1 MALPVDVNQALI
13 TAQKFCAKAETNN
26 LMRKAPASAKMTL
39 AYTAKAS
46 QSNQNSFYV
55 FNRGEKAGFV
65 IVAAEDRAGDIIG
78 FTDKGDFNYS
88 IIPCNMKA
96 WLDEYSRQIDFI
108 IANPGIAKASKRKA
122 FDKNL
127 EPLLGEIIW
136 DQGSPYNDK
145 CPLLGGGYSSE
156 HCAVGCVATALGQ
169 VMYYNRWPEKGV
181 GSHSY
186 VDPGT
191 GETRSADFGSTTY
204 KWDDMLPY
212 LTDDSPAAA
221 KDAVSTLLYHVGV
234 GVNMQYG
241 SSSGAYSTDEAIAL
255 INYFN
260 YDKGSRYLARDYY
273 GASEWEKIVLNSLD
287 NGHAVIYNGATKNNE
302 GHCFVCD
309 GYNTEGYFHI
319 NWGWSGISNG
329 YFLLSAL
336 DPELQGTGGSSGN
349 LAFNYYQDMV
359 VNIQKAQEGS
369 ETFYEF
375 YADALGKNRTKD
387 LRSKPIKLVAKNVC
401 NYSTGPA
408 VVSLDY
414 VVINKDSQVVAR
426 TTSSAETIEALDGYK
441 SFERS
446 LQLPDSLKEGKYK
459 AFLIFDKKNSKED
472 HKVRFPAS
480 TSKYF
485 TINLTADSA
494 FISDEGG
501 TNLSVTKMTF
511 NPDTIEAKKSS
522 TITATVSNAEDEVD
536 GFVYFTIT
544 NTKDASTVVHS
555 KKKPVSFYGK
565 GTVDLTFKQTIDV
578 PGGKNYKLAFY
589 FQTSQMGFDGIN
601 ISADTTICIN
611 GKPKDSKLSLYAPA
625 YFDNHETVIPKNK
638 IVLYAPIQND
648 GGDYKGKIVANISEN
663 SYVVAAIDTVD
674 VSIPEGESK
683 VITFTGKYL
692 DGKVGNAYRTAF
704 VDLTKQYGWLS
715 PTSNAYID
723 FTLGDD
729 VNDAIKNAVTDN
741 SVSISMREGTIFI
754 STENKL
760 LSAEVYSAAGQ
771 MVNKSLFSNSVNMNN
786 TPSGIYMIVVKT
798 DKGVKITKIMK

>member
-1 MALPVDVNQALI
+1 
-13 TAQKFCAKAETNN
+13 
-26 LMRKAPASAKMTL
+26 MRKAPASAKMTL

-369 ETFYEF
+369 EVFYEICCEQL
-375 YADALGKNRTKD
+375 AETNIKEKRTKPVT
-387 LRSKPIKLVAKNVC
+387 LEAKDVFSNTMG
-401 NYSTGPA
+401 YA

-414 VVINKDSQVVAR
+414 ALVDKDSQVVAR
-426 TTSSAETIEALDGYK
+426 TTSPTDSIEYNYGEDVLD
-441 SFERS
+441 RS
-446 LQLPDSLKEGKYK
+446 LQIPDTLKEGTYK
-459 AFLIFDKKNSKED
+459 AYLIFNKKDSKID
-472 HKVRFPAS
+472 NKVRILQGRS
-480 TSKYF
+480 QYF
-485 TINLTADSA
+485 TVVVTSDSVFVKDAGKPDLT
-494 FISDEGG
+494 I
-501 TNLSVTKMTF
+501 TKLTF
-511 NPDTIEAKKSS
+511 NPDPIEANKPS
-522 TITATVSNAEDEVD
+522 TITAKIKCNGPEFSGNVYYYLCGVNDSYTNVYSDKKRISVKANEETDVTFTQTFDLPEDD
-536 GFVYFTIT
+536 TYR
-544 NTKDASTVVHS
+544 
-555 KKKPVSFYGK
+555 
-565 GTVDLTFKQTIDV
+565 
-578 PGGKNYKLAFY
+578 LAFY
-589 FQTSQMGFDGIN
+589 
-601 ISADTTICIN
+601 ISNSEGGYNDTKILPDTVITIK
-611 GKPKDSKLSLYAPA
+611 GGTRKPKIYLYESA
-625 YFDNHETVIPKNK
+625 YFENHETSIPKDN
-638 IVLYAPIQND
+638 IVFYAPIQND
-648 GGDYKGKIVANISEN
+648 GGDYNGKIVASITDSGHSVEDF
-663 SYVVAAIDTVD
+663 DTLD
-674 VSIPEGESK
+674 VSIPADSKQVLTFKGKFLKGE
-683 VITFTGKYL
+683 VGHKYTTALL
-692 DGKVGNAYRTAF
+692 DLN
-704 VDLTKQYGWLS
+704 DEYGWLYPS
-715 PTSNAYID
+715 EFAYID
-723 FTLGDD
+723 FTLAAAIS
-729 VNDAIKNAVTDN
+729 DAINNAVTDN
-741 SVSISMREGTIFI
+741 SVKISMRDGMVYIATA
-754 STENKL
+754 NKL
-760 LSAEVYSAAGQ
+760 MSAEVYSASGK
-771 MVNKSLFSNSVNMNN
+771 MINKALFSNSVSMNN
-786 TPSGIYMIVVKT
+786 TPSGTYLVVVKT
-798 DKGVKITKIMK
+798 DKGVMTKKIMK